1 MFNGYRISV
10 CFKTQCRAC
19 HLLPCVS
26 CPMPPRPLPL
36 IQLGFVVT
44 YWLVVQAMPSPFQ
57 RLLSGGLRQ
66 DCSRSMALV
75 VRRGEITWTARP
87 GSGHCSR
94 IWGGTEGFR
103 KPGLLQGQTG
113 VGKGPGP
120 WLPTFTIPRCP
131 RPAPSCPHWC
141 PWG

>member
-1 MFNGYRISV
+1 
-10 CFKTQCRAC
+10 
-19 HLLPCVS
+19 
-26 CPMPPRPLPL
+26 MPPRPLPL

-66 DCSRSMALV
+66 DCSRSTALV

-103 KPGLLQGQTG
+103 KSGLLQGQTG
-113 VGKGPGP
+113 VGKGLGSLASHFCNTA
-120 WLPTFTIPRCP
+120 LPQACSFLPPLVSLGLRTVHSGDGVLGSRRRMC
-131 RPAPSCPHWC
+131 
-141 PWG
+141 